1 MKRQNGQTIDLYF
14 TYGESPMLLITD
26 AKKRNIGFSKKNE
39 IWIDL
44 EKKLDA
50 KVTTSILVFYTF
62 VYVRKLKFHTQ
73 SPFNFS

>member
-26 AKKRNIGFSKKNE
+26 TEKRNIGFSKKNE
-39 IWIDL
+39 IWISL

-50 KVTTSILVFYTF
+50 EATICSYFELHFCLCKEIEISHPKSV
-62 VYVRKLKFHTQ
+62 
-73 SPFNFS
+73 